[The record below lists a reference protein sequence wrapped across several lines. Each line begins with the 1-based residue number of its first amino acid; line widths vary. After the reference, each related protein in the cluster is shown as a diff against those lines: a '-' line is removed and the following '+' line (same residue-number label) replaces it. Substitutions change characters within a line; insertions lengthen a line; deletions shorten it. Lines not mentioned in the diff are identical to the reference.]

1 MPNPCKLVSKLGT
14 LRRVEESA
22 KQSLS
27 GSFSRADAVETN
39 CRPRTLPQSTY
50 YLIPAVCSCSRATW
64 RRSIAGEL
72 ELASI
77 ACTLAALLPGKKLGA
92 AAAAST
98 IGGGRLQSVRG
109 FPWLPFCSR
118 SGGTGKARHSRSK
131 LLLGVAAGRP
141 VLPPRSKSAAH
152 QLPASRLLQANDG
165 SENKS

>member
-1 MPNPCKLVSKLGT
+1 MPTPCKLVSKLGK
-14 LRRVEESA
+14 LIRVEESA

-27 GSFSRADAVETN
+27 GSFSRADAVLTN
-39 CRPRTLPQSTY
+39 CRLRTLPQSTY
-50 YLIPAVCSCSRATW
+50 YLIPAVCCCSRATW

-72 ELASI
+72 ELAPI
-77 ACTLAALLPGKKLGA
+77 ACTCTALLPGKKLGA
-92 AAAAST
+92 AVAAST

-118 SGGTGKARHSRSK
+118 SGHSRSK

-141 VLPPRSKSAAH
+141 ALPPRSKSAAH

-165 SENKS
+165 SENNK